1 MKKVW
6 YFIAAVATLSLF
18 FFRNRILTILT
29 FEGSKQTILSFLR
42 IAHFY
47 DGYLYCRS
55 EQQEGVS
62 HTN

>member
-1 MKKVW
+1 MKK
-6 YFIAAVATLSLF
+6 FGTLLQPLQHF
-18 FFRNRILTILT
+18 PCFFRNRILTILT